1 LSRVPT
7 CIWSSSRGTTRW
19 GTLFLSLQHRCCD
32 LKLSLAHLTPH
43 LIHHLLKVLNS
54 SSFPF
59 FSITSA
65 LNSFLYM
72 SRLISPSRL
81 TIWNHSISLISFL
94 LLVRVFLYY
103 SSSRWRRSRTRW
115 VIVPWCCA
123 VLFVLTYVSLLYVFD
138 HILNTVCCCGV
149 GLLIDSLFTSIV
161 LTSTTTL
168 LFNLNSR
175 GLGRKWTRWGVAF
188 VVCSDYCIDLVVVF
202 NVVLTSFLAI
212 AHNSSSFL
220 SFFRV
225 YIFFWETRE
234 KWKLRFDDGSHCDS
248 RDWWLWN

>member
-1 LSRVPT
+1 MLLSRMWMVK
-7 CIWSSSRGTTRW
+7 
-19 GTLFLSLQHRCCD
+19 
-32 LKLSLAHLTPH
+32 LKEGVENCTP

-65 LNSFLYM
+65 LNSFLYIYIYV
-72 SRLISPSRL
+72 SSHFSIALDNLKSLYISF
-81 TIWNHSISLISFL
+81 NSFL